1 VSDSFSTM
9 QSWRSRSLAAVL
21 AAIALGIGA
30 PTAAQNSHTLPVTVV
45 ATDGVPKSGATVWFE
60 FAPTPDKVAALGASR
75 TTERWLP
82 LWQGDLDDRIA
93 QARTKQRTAT
103 TDADGRATFAVP
115 VFRYQHT
122 RDVRVYAK
130 HGDALGL
137 AIVAKD
143 ALAAGRPCVI
153 AIVEPSPITVVVH
166 DADGRPADGVDL
178 AAVAEPTDETI
189 DFWRSSLAD
198 RFVPLGRTDANGRR
212 TIRHPQ
218 LIRWVPGF
226 LAPAGQEPSR
236 FVAIVPRLLGVADLR
251 WTIDVEADADTLQQV
266 VLPPTGSVEVVLE
279 SAVHDRVH
287 QLTVGELL
295 PNSVRAFEE
304 AEELTVPA
312 GETAVVTRVGL
323 GAVLHV
329 HGSARRG
336 EFEATA
342 LGPATAHERT
352 RIVVPQR
359 PRYPTLAFLR
369 GRVFE
374 ADGTPAK
381 FDHVE
386 IEVTR
391 DDGARW
397 SGFGVCHRRDGNF
410 LVRFFA
416 GPVGTSFTGGRLRL
430 FAGGH
435 AHAEATIGAFT
446 FERERGQV
454 LDTVQA
460 ELLPV
465 LVDGVVTLD
474 GVPAADAVIR
484 VVATDGTTPSPTL
497 ASARTDA
504 AGRFVARGR
513 SDAAQFAIH
522 ASVGRHATSAPVA
535 FAAGARD
542 VTVALTR

>member
-1 VSDSFSTM
+1 MRCTNRRLPAAVF
-9 QSWRSRSLAAVL
+9 AVL
-21 AAIALGIGA
+21 ALGIVCSA
-30 PTAAQNSHTLPVTVV
+30 AAQRSHSLPVTVV
-45 ATDGVPKSGATVWFE
+45 ATDGVPKSEATVWFE

-82 LWQGDLDDRIA
+82 LWQGDLDERIA
-93 QARTKQRTAT
+93 NARAKQRTAT

-115 VFRYQHT
+115 VLLHPHT
-122 RDVRVYAK
+122 LDVRVYAK

-137 AIVAKD
+137 AIVAKE

-178 AAVAEPTDETI
+178 AAVAKPTDEAM

-226 LAPAGQEPSR
+226 LAPVGQEPSR
-236 FVAIVPRLLGVADLR
+236 FITIVPRLLGVADLR
-251 WTIDVEADADTLQQV
+251 WTIDVEADADVLQRV
-266 VLPPTGSVEVVLE
+266 VLPPTGSVEIVLE
-279 SAVHDRVH
+279 PAVSEGLQRI
-287 QLTVGELL
+287 TVGELL
-295 PNSVRAFEE
+295 PRSVRAFEE
-304 AEELTVPA
+304 AEELIVPA

-323 GAVLHV
+323 GAVLRADAYV
-329 HGSARRG
+329 GRR

-359 PRYPTLAFLR
+359 PRNPSAAFLW
-369 GRVFE
+369 GRVVE
-374 ADGTPAK
+374 SDGTPAK

-386 IEVTR
+386 LEVTR

-410 LVRFFA
+410 LVHFFA

-446 FERERGQV
+446 FERERRQD

-484 VVATDGTTPSPTL
+484 VVATDGTTPSPSL

-513 SDAAQFAIH
+513 SDAARFAIH